1 MSLKASSSHLYHH
14 CRSAAATLV
23 PSPLVIAPQAHLQV
37 DDGVRA
43 VALHGVELQVS
54 LEVLGVEPRDWQ
66 TVAESGLERKA
77 EMGSWIYG
85 RLVFGRTASSGS
97 TVKQT
102 SCCQVSSLIDL
113 TTAVTF
119 WKKEHSQ
126 DLFL

>member
-1 MSLKASSSHLYHH
+1 MI
-14 CRSAAATLV
+14 
-23 PSPLVIAPQAHLQV
+23 PLQAHLQV

-54 LEVLGVEPRDWQ
+54 LEVLGVEPRDRQ

-77 EMGSWIYG
+77 EMGSGIYG
-85 RLVFGRTASSGS
+85 RLVFGHTASSGS
-97 TVKQT
+97 AVKQT

-119 WKKEHSQ
+119 WKKEQSQ